1 MFTVYKITNCINNKC
16 YIGSSVRVKKRWKE
30 HINCSKNEN
39 DKKYNYPLYRA
50 FRKYGLENFTFEII
64 KDDFDSIEEMQD
76 YKQSMI
82 IYYNSLCNGYNQT
95 LNTHSNID
103 SKNSQEHI
111 KKSSKKCAKVDEK
124 EKIIATYK
132 SYHDAARQNGY
143 DGDNY
148 ASNIRKVCK
157 GKISSLNGMFFRDLD
172 ENDNIIHID
181 FKKYKG
187 KKRILGINVN
197 SPDEE
202 IYFESVTSAASFLKT
217 DRGSISKCIK
227 GNKRYSI
234 IKGYILREIDLDG
247 NIIQNEINIDD
258 RIKEYQKRNPTI
270 NGIQHDIPTWCQIYN
285 IKPATVNYRI
295 RKGWDSVKAITTPV
309 RR

>member
-1 MFTVYKITNCINNKC
+1 M
-16 YIGSSVRVKKRWKE
+16 
-30 HINCSKNEN
+30 
-39 DKKYNYPLYRA
+39 
-50 FRKYGLENFTFEII
+50 
-64 KDDFDSIEEMQD
+64 
-76 YKQSMI
+76 
-82 IYYNSLCNGYNQT
+82 
-95 LNTHSNID
+95 
-103 SKNSQEHI
+103 
-111 KKSSKKCAKVDEK
+111 
-124 EKIIATYK
+124 
-132 SYHDAARQNGY
+132 
-143 DGDNY
+143 
-148 ASNIRKVCK
+148 
-157 GKISSLNGMFFRDLD
+157 
-172 ENDNIIHID
+172 
-181 FKKYKG
+181 
-187 KKRILGINVN
+187 GINVN

-227 GNKRYSI
+227 GNKRCSI